1 MVSGPELLLAS
12 LPLLVAGVLLVGL
25 LWPATRAMPLAW
37 LTAVLIG
44 YFAWGMPA
52 NWIAAASINGAI
64 TAITILWIVFGALF
78 LLYVLQEAGA
88 FDRINRG
95 FAAVSDDRRV
105 QIVLLAFFLATF
117 IEGAAGFGTPAAVV
131 APLLLALGFPALASV
146 VVAIIGHIIAVTY
159 GAVGTPVT
167 SSPA

>member
-12 LPLLVAGVLLVGL
+12 LPLLVAGVLLVGF

-37 LTAVLIG
+37 LTAALIG

-78 LLYVLQEAGA
+78 VLYVLQEVGA

-105 QIVLLAFFLATF
+105 QIVLLDFFLATF

-131 APLLLALGFPALASV
+131 APLLPALGFPARRRW
-146 VVAIIGHIIAVTY
+146 
-159 GAVGTPVT
+159 
-167 SSPA
+167 SSPSSDISSRSRTVPSGRR